1 MDIEQLEALALSD
14 DRSAAIAHLVPGSE
28 DHDYWRAI
36 GLQHRGALEEVDAL
50 LATWRGRHG
59 DSEARRRLQRRQ
71 RVLAAG
77 GDLARHGDALASELG
92 VSFTHQPEVEAAAT
106 RYPTAVDPTLHDE
119 AALVA
124 QALDRGHGLD
134 ELTLDG
140 VRALAPA
147 RLDPSR
153 RRQWLQR
160 VNRGG
165 LPGLVAVIADDLAE
179 RSSLGFG
186 SLPVHGLL
194 TAAELDE
201 LARARPTLATDPA
214 WVAARLTRL
223 RPPEH
228 VDWSDDL
235 AARIAYLDALI
246 AAVAPLPPVYA
257 PLRALVLGHRLLCD
271 LRAGQLV
278 RDRLRAYLMLP
289 RTGAG
294 ASRAVTV
301 RFERTELVALDHRLL
316 TATALPALGDDSELV
331 RAYVHGLLADD
342 RDLELGDVIDP
353 VWLTQARAEAALVA
367 GDDDPRW
374 AGLLGADVAV
384 ALRERVDLELPP
396 TNPTRWSRD
405 GEVGLDVIVKHV
417 PVLRVR
423 VFRVDTAAW
432 FEANGTDVD
441 LSIDLDGLAAGWEQV
456 IERPQPAIVR
466 ERVRLPLPA
475 CAQPGTYLVE
485 LIGGGRASRALV
497 RRGDL
502 RAVTRPTASGLAVA
516 IVDERGQACPQ
527 ASLWMGGRT
536 YAAGADGAIALP
548 FSTRPGS
555 TPVLLVD
562 GDVATVAAIAL
573 RGESYGFA
581 ASWLLDRQSLIPGTE
596 AQALVRID
604 LTIGG
609 TPASLAVLEEPYVEI
624 ATTDRRGV
632 TAKQRLPLAVADDR
646 DAEVAFAVPAHAASV
661 ALAVGARVRVLSEQ
675 RTLELR
681 DDRTISVGAMHAGD
695 TTAAL
700 HLRPGADGLRLALLG
715 KSGEPRAGRVVSL
728 SLTSRVVTWTID
740 LLVATD
746 AQGEIALGALA
757 GVTGF
762 TASAGDLQ
770 QRFELAAPAPITA
783 SWIAVA
789 AGDEVVLPVTSAR
802 DGGRL
807 SPTSWALLEVR
818 GDAPARDCA
827 SLVTVEP
834 GRLRVR
840 GLSPGRYHAVLGDER
855 RQLIVVPAAAPR
867 AHGCVALPWGLVE
880 LTAAPP
886 PTAAV
891 ATRADGALVITVDDA
906 TPRTRV
912 HVVATALATTPAF
925 DPRLPASLRAGA
937 YATGEL
943 GRARYHAGRDI
954 GDEYRYVLDRQ
965 RAPRRAGL
973 LLDKPSLLL
982 NPWALR
988 ATSTA
993 TQDARGGG
1001 PMPPPSPSPAMASAG
1016 YAASRVAQTS
1026 VGGSDPSFVAHD
1038 FLAAPP
1044 IVRAN
1049 LRPGADGTIT
1059 IAAADLAAATH
1070 VHVVV
1075 VDPAATTVHRV
1086 ERSATPLAVRD
1097 LRLAAPMPLDQHV
1110 REDRRLAAL
1119 PAGAAIAVLDR
1130 ATSRLELV
1138 DTVDKL
1144 YRALCALSGDATL
1157 ASWDFV
1163 PRWASLPEAERLT
1176 LYARHACHELALF
1189 IHGKDRPLFDRALRP
1204 YLAAKLHKT
1213 FVDRWL
1219 LDDDLREYLEPW
1231 RLARLNAL
1239 EVALLARRHP
1249 ERAAALHRRLADAVE
1264 LIAPDPGA
1272 DDRLVDTIV
1281 AGGALGG
1288 DSFGDELSAV
1298 AADDAPMAGMM
1309 LGEAQFGGPSAE
1321 RAAPPKAA
1329 KKRAARREA
1338 EESVDHDDEMP
1349 MERRKREAAAPLYR
1363 SVERT
1368 QEWAEHNWYQRRV
1381 EDVGPELVA
1390 AARLWR
1396 DLAAHRDGRF
1406 LSPHVVD
1413 AAAGLSAAMA
1423 ALALIELPFAAA
1435 AHAITADGLG
1445 ATVRAGSDAIAAV
1458 VEVAPVAGP
1467 PNQQILIGQSY
1478 FRADDRWAWDG
1489 AEQIEKYVT
1498 GELLIGVVYACQIVV
1513 TNPTSRTQVLAV
1525 LHQIPVGA
1533 IAVGGAIAT
1542 ATTRTR
1548 LEPYQSTTVE
1558 YRFYFPHAGGFDH
1571 YGAQVTR
1578 AAGAEPTLLAAVPPR
1593 RLTVVA
1599 EPTEHDATSW
1609 PHLAQRGSL
1618 DEVCAFLAR
1627 ENLGRVDLSQAAWRC
1642 RDRAAFTRLTDTLAA
1657 RSAFDATL
1665 WSYALAHRDRAR
1677 AAEWLAALGADLGD
1691 VGPVLASPLL
1701 VWEPVERASYQHLE
1715 YAPLVNA
1722 RAHRLG
1728 DRRTILNDGL
1738 AAQWRR
1744 FLEQLAHRA
1753 TPRAEDHLAAAHYLF
1768 AMDRPDDAL
1777 VQLARGDDPRAGVDV
1792 QRAYLAAFGAL
1803 VAGDLAAAGARIAP
1817 YLAHP
1822 VDRWRSRFTALAAL
1836 LADAAGTPP
1845 ATDAPVADRDN
1856 REQVLAAAARATPT
1870 LAVRVDGDAVVLE
1883 HVAVTAVELRYYR
1896 MELELLFSRQPFFGT
1911 DKSRFGFIA
1920 PGHVD
1925 AVPLAAGATTRWPLP
1940 TALRR
1945 HSLVIEAVAAG
1956 ARATTT
1962 HFAHELAIAVTV
1974 PYGRL
1979 TVRHGATGAAR
1990 VAAYVK
1996 CYARLRGGAVQ
2007 FYKDGYTD
2015 LAGCFDYATLSTD
2028 TLDRVERFAL
2038 LVVDDHAGATVLEA
2052 APPQR

>member
-14 DRSAAIAHLVPGSE
+14 DRSAAVAHLVPGSE

-36 GLQHRGALEEVDAL
+36 ALQHRGALAEVDAL
-50 LATWRGRHG
+50 LATWRDRHG

-71 RVLAAG
+71 RLLAAG
-77 GDLARHGDALASELG
+77 ADLARHGDALASELG
-92 VSFTHQPEVEAAAT
+92 VSFTHQPEVEAAAE
-106 RYPTAVDPTLHDE
+106 RYPTAVDPQLHDE
-119 AALVA
+119 ATLVA
-124 QALDRGHGLD
+124 EALERGRGLD
-134 ELTLDG
+134 ELTQDG

-147 RLDPSR
+147 RLDPAR
-153 RRQWLQR
+153 RRLWLER

-165 LPGLVAVIADDLAE
+165 LPGLIAVIADDLAE
-179 RSSLGFG
+179 KSSRGFG
-186 SLPVHGLL
+186 SLTVHGLL

-201 LARARPTLATDPA
+201 LVRARPTLAADPA

-235 AARIAYLDALI
+235 PARIAYLDALL

-257 PLRALVLGHRLLCD
+257 PLRALVLGHRLLAD

-278 RDRLRAYLMLP
+278 RDRLRAYLSLP

-294 ASRAVTV
+294 ASRVVTA

-316 TATALPALGDDSELV
+316 TATALPAIGDDSELV

-342 RDLELGDVIDP
+342 RALELGDVIDP

-367 GDDDPRW
+367 GDVDPRW
-374 AGLLGADVAV
+374 AGQLGADAVA

-405 GEVGLDVIVKHV
+405 GEIGLDVIVKHV

-423 VFRVDTAAW
+423 VFRIDTAAW
-432 FEANGTDVD
+432 FEARGTDVD

-466 ERVRLPLPA
+466 ERLRLPLPA
-475 CAQPGTYLVE
+475 CAQPGTYVVE

-502 RAVTRPTASGLAVA
+502 RAVTRPTASGLAVT
-516 IVDERGQACPQ
+516 IVDERGQACPK
-527 ASLWMGGRT
+527 ASLSMGGRA
-536 YAAGADGAIALP
+536 YAAGDDGVIALP

-555 TPVLLVD
+555 TPVLLLD
-562 GDVATVAAIAL
+562 GDVAVVAAIAL
-573 RGESYGFA
+573 RGESYGFT
-581 ASWLLDRQSLIPGTE
+581 ASWLLDRQALVPGTDAE
-596 AQALVRID
+596 AVVRLD

-609 TPASLAVLEEPYVEI
+609 TPASLTVLEEPYVEI

-632 TAKQRLPLAVADDR
+632 TAKQRLPITVADDR
-646 DAEVAFAVPAHAASV
+646 DAEVAFAVPPHV
-661 ALAVGARVRVLSEQ
+661 TTIALAVGARVRVLSEQ
-675 RTLELR
+675 RTLDLR
-681 DDRTISVGAMHAGD
+681 DDRTISVGAMHGGD

-715 KSGEPRAGRVVSL
+715 KSGEPRAGRVVAL
-728 SLTSRVVTWTID
+728 SLTSRVVTWSID
-740 LLVATD
+740 VMVATD
-746 AQGEIALGALA
+746 ARGEIALGALT

-762 TASAGDLQ
+762 TASAGELQ
-770 QRFELAAPAPITA
+770 QRFDLTAPAPVTA
-783 SWIAVA
+783 SWLAVA
-789 AGDEVVLPVTSAR
+789 AGDEVVLPVTR
-802 DGGRL
+802 GRGDGL
-807 SPTSWALLEVR
+807 APPTSWALLEVR

-840 GLSPGRYHAVLGDER
+840 GLAPGRYHAILGDER
-855 RQLIVVPAAAPR
+855 RQLIVVPTAAPR

-880 LTAAPP
+880 LTTAPP

-891 ATRADGALVITVDDA
+891 TTQADGALVIAIADA
-906 TPRTRV
+906 TRRTRV
-912 HVVATALATTPAF
+912 HVVATALAATPAF

-988 ATSTA
+988 GTSTS

-1001 PMPPPSPSPAMASAG
+1001 PMPPPAPSPAMASAG
-1016 YAASRVAQTS
+1016 YAASRLEQPS

-1044 IVRAN
+1044 SLLAN
-1049 LRPGADGTIT
+1049 LRPAADGTIT

-1070 VHVVV
+1070 VHVVA
-1075 VDPAATTVHRV
+1075 VDPAATTILRV
-1086 ERSATPLAVRD
+1086 ERGATPLAVRD

-1157 ASWDFV
+1157 ASWDFL

-1213 FVDRWL
+1213 FLDHWL
-1219 LDDDLREYLEPW
+1219 LDDDLRAYLEPW
-1231 RLARLNAL
+1231 RLAQCNAL
-1239 EVALLARRHP
+1239 EIALLARRHP

-1288 DSFGDELSAV
+1288 DSFGDALAEL
-1298 AADDAPMAGMM
+1298 AADEPMRAMDRE
-1309 LGEAQFGGPSAE
+1309 EAQFAGPSGK
-1321 RAAPPKAA
+1321 AAPPPKAA
-1329 KKRAARREA
+1329 KKRAARRREA
-1338 EESVDHDDEMP
+1338 EESYDSDDEAAP
-1349 MERRKREAAAPLYR
+1349 MERMKRDDAAPLYR

-1381 EDVGPELVA
+1381 EDVGPELIA

-1396 DLAAHRDGRF
+1396 DLAAHQGGRF

-1435 AHAITADGLG
+1435 PHAITADGLG

-1458 VEVAPVAGP
+1458 VEVAPVPGP

-1498 GELLIGVVYACQIVV
+1498 GELVVGVVYACQIVV
-1513 TNPTSRTQVLAV
+1513 TNPTSRTQALAV

-1533 IAVGGAIAT
+1533 VAVGGAIAT
-1542 ATTRTR
+1542 ATTLTR

-1558 YRFYFPHAGGFDH
+1558 YRFYFPHAGAFDH

-1578 AAGAEPTLLAAVPPR
+1578 AGGAEPTLLAAVAPR
-1593 RLTVVA
+1593 RLAVVA
-1599 EPTEHDATSW
+1599 VPTEHDATSW

-1618 DEVCAFLAR
+1618 DEVCGFLAR
-1627 ENLGRVDLSQAAWRC
+1627 ENLGRVDLAQAAWRC

-1657 RSAFDATL
+1657 RGAFDATL
-1665 WSYALAHRDRAR
+1665 WSYAIAHRDRAR
-1677 AAEWLAALGADLGD
+1677 AAEWLAALGPGVGD

-1701 VWEPVERASYQHLE
+1701 VWEPVERVSYQHLE

-1753 TPRAEDHLAAAHYLF
+1753 APRAEDHLAAAHYLF

-1777 VQLARGDDPRAGVDV
+1777 AQLARGDDDRAGVDV

-1803 VAGDLAAAGARIAP
+1803 VAGDLATAGARIAP
-1817 YLAHP
+1817 HLEHP

-1836 LADAAGTPP
+1836 LADAAGTSP
-1845 ATDAPVADRDN
+1845 ATDAAPADRDN

-1870 LAVRVDGDAVVLE
+1870 LAIRVDGDAVVLD
-1883 HVAVTAVELRYYR
+1883 HAAITAVELRYYR

-1925 AVPLAAGATTRWPLP
+1925 AVPLGAGPSTRWPLP
-1940 TALRR
+1940 DALRR
-1945 HSLVIEAVAAG
+1945 HSVVIEAVGAG
-1956 ARATTT
+1956 VRASTT
-1962 HFAHELAIAVTV
+1962 HFAH
-1974 PYGRL
+1974 
-1979 TVRHGATGAAR
+1979 
-1990 VAAYVK
+1990 
-1996 CYARLRGGAVQ
+1996 
-2007 FYKDGYTD
+2007 
-2015 LAGCFDYATLSTD
+2015 
-2028 TLDRVERFAL
+2028 
-2038 LVVDDHAGATVLEA
+2038 
-2052 APPQR
+2052 